1 MCRRLAVLV
10 GLLAILFVS
19 GAGAQVPPPGQ
30 FNPVPGVGGSFP
42 FPWFGKETCE
52 RVGIELVPSVR
63 AGMQWTAL
71 NFNLPLAGVPLTG
84 IGPLELS
91 LKDANVWVGSIRI
104 DARRDN
110 FGAFVSA
117 EGNARKT
124 VTVST
129 PVEPLYVGESA
140 FEWTGSELEWWSF
153 NGGLVF
159 LPVHNFGLALG
170 FRYDHL
176 TLGLSD
182 PRDSLGLYPPP
193 LPFIDY
199 RGDILTKLWVPYIGL
214 VISCSHCRGSISV
227 SPLAWAEV
235 SIPLRVDAVPSP
247 GIGDFNDLNY
257 KLNRVGGFVEGD
269 IAYWVDAGSSA
280 RFGLW
285 ASGTWLSVRGK
296 GTEDFQE
303 FNPLLQANA
312 SVSDTAMLTR
322 YTLSAGVSALL
333 AF

>member
-1 MCRRLAVLV
+1 MGRKLSFLV
-10 GLLAILFVS
+10 GLFAILFVS
-19 GAGAQVPPPGQ
+19 YAGAQVPLPGQ
-30 FNPVPGVGGSFP
+30 VNPVSGGGCSASLPWIGAEACEWAGV
-42 FPWFGKETCE
+42 
-52 RVGIELVPSVR
+52 ELIPSVR
-63 AGMQWTAL
+63 GGMQWTAL
-71 NFNLPLAGVPLTG
+71 NFNLPIAVVPLTG
-84 IGPLELS
+84 IGPLDLS

-104 DARRDN
+104 DARRDS

-129 PVEPLYVGESA
+129 PVEPLFVGDSV
-140 FEWTGSELEWWSF
+140 FEWTGPELEWWSF
-153 NGGLVF
+153 NGGIVF
-159 LPVHNFGLALG
+159 LPVYNFGLALG

-176 TLGLSD
+176 TLGLQD
-182 PRDSLGLYPPP
+182 PRDSLGLFPPP
-193 LPFIDY
+193 LPFVDY

-214 VISCSHCRGSISV
+214 VVSGPHCRGSISV

-235 SIPLRVDAVPSP
+235 RIPLRIDAVPSA
-247 GIGDFNDLNY
+247 GIADFNDLNY

-303 FNPLLQANA
+303 AGTLVQANESA
-312 SVSDTAMLTR
+312 SDTAMLTR
-322 YTLSAGVSALL
+322 YTLSAGVSAIL